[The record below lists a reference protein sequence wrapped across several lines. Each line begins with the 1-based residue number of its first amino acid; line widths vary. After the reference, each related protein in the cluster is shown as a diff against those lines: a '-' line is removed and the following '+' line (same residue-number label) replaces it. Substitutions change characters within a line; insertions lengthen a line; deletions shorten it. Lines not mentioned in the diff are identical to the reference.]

1 MNVLLLYSYDH
12 LHPSRYF
19 KWQYPKWIG
28 QMKLKKILAYSITLT
43 FLSGCGG
50 ETDSTYRGKDSIV
63 GETRSNT
70 EVPELTEPTSL
81 DPIPSDPT
89 PLPPIDYLSLES
101 DWHPDP
107 DDDEINSD
115 IDNCPKVYN
124 PNQSDVDG
132 DNVGDFCDEDYLNFK
147 EGEPVRD
154 LHAQHVTPY
163 GAWLRFRSHLTEMYS
178 WNYKIAWS
186 TSLEDVS
193 SSESVLTLI
202 EQGNFIAGTVFAT
215 AGLYPSVPTIIRSL
229 DPNTQYHAV
238 LAHMKWD
245 GSIITLSN
253 VVSFK
258 TKPEPE
264 FVQSNQHPTMW
275 LSQGDLLN
283 ARQRFEDNDSVF
295 IENLNIARAHV
306 QKAVNGR
313 VWKGYKVCR
322 TAGILYHITQN
333 EEDKAAALNLWEQAL
348 DWFSIQPGDQPDNNI
363 RNSYRWRGEI
373 MSACTDLMWNYLTED
388 QRNAAV
394 LSMLTWDEYED
405 FIPYA
410 STNLKYPDILDTDQ
424 FAANTAIQLATGFLA
439 CNAEGI
445 SEGLSARACA
455 ILDIGKRA
463 WYGVQL
469 PKARRAE
476 GFFGQASGY
485 LPDGTEYGSGTFTHW
500 MIAMYNLLN
509 LGDNGKDF
517 RGLVRNNLFSMRLH
531 AQTPSKKGLAVYADV
546 EGHLEDQSEPYSFP
560 LNSLHNLTSVTMQ
573 GGLLKKLG
581 FNKEAD
587 WLFEFRKGYEG
598 PDKSG
603 MALLYDVGSSDD
615 YTDELNTYY
624 LDKGYGVMFDRN
636 HWGQDA
642 TLFTVRSGWGGVHHV
657 HADVGGIQM
666 YRKGRW
672 ILNETPTYGGKA
684 AGGVGHSI
692 FQLEIG
698 DEGQLGQYY
707 VTFDF
712 LSKYLGSSSS
722 TLHNYTR
729 MQNTPAYN
737 LHPRFSYYE
746 KVERETLWLKG
757 DHEVLIVKDF
767 ARTTDKMPAVN
778 GRATFQF
785 THEPVK
791 VTDNSYRIEIPE
803 TQHPAQTWII
813 DSLLPASLSTEEP
826 EGPIG
831 AYLADIPNW
840 RLYVAPA
847 KQKQVETLV
856 VLQAGDEGFT
866 PSVVANFNS
875 DLHHG
880 AVVDNTLV
888 LFAKNQVH
896 GWQDSSFA
904 LPDNINEIWLST
916 TEADTS
922 FSFVKTGNNL
932 SITKDDS
939 SELTSDNAGLL
950 RILLTD

>member
-1 MNVLLLYSYDH
+1 MAITIYTLVVTLSGNI
-12 LHPSRYF
+12 
-19 KWQYPKWIG
+19 QIWIEK
-28 QMKLKKILAYSITLT
+28 MKLKKILAYSITLT

-50 ETDSTYRGKDSIV
+50 GTDSTYGGKGSIV
-63 GETRSNT
+63 GKTWSNS
-70 EVPELTEPTSL
+70 EVPEPTESTSL
-81 DPIPSDPT
+81 DPIPSDPV

-107 DDDEINSD
+107 DDDEVTSD

-163 GAWLRFRSHLTEMYS
+163 GAWLRFRSPLTVKYH
-178 WNYKIAWS
+178 WRYKIVWS
-186 TSLEDVS
+186 TDEAEVS
-193 SSESVLTLI
+193 TDENVLALI
-202 EQGNFIAGTVFAT
+202 EQGDFIDGKVMAT
-215 AGLYPSVPTIIRSL
+215 AGLYPSQPTIIRSL
-229 DPNTQYHAV
+229 DSDTQYYVA

-245 GSIITLSN
+245 GSIISRSN
-253 VVSFK
+253 VVRFK
-258 TKPEPE
+258 TKPNPE
-264 FVQSNQHPTMW
+264 IAQPNQHPTMW
-275 LSQGDLLN
+275 LSQADLDD
-283 ARQRFEDNDSVF
+283 ARQRFANNDQVLMDT
-295 IENLNIARAHV
+295 LNRTRAHV
-306 QKAVNGR
+306 QKAAAGN
-313 VWKGYKVCR
+313 VWLGYRVCR
-322 TAGILYHITQN
+322 SAGILYHITQN
-333 EEDKAAALNLWEQAL
+333 AEDKAAALNLWERAL
-348 DWFSIQPGDQPDNNI
+348 TRFSILPGDQTDGNI
-363 RNSYRWRGEI
+363 RNSYRWRGEY
-373 MSACTDLMWNYLTED
+373 MSACTDLMWDYLTEE

-394 LSMLTWDEYED
+394 LSMLMWDEYED

-410 STNLKYPDILDTDQ
+410 ATNLKYPNILDTDQ
-424 FAANTAIQLATGFLA
+424 FAANTAIQLATGLLA

-445 SEGLSARACA
+445 SEDLSERACA

-469 PKARRAE
+469 PKARRV
-476 GFFGQASGY
+476 GDFFGQVSGY
-485 LPDGTEYGSGTFTHW
+485 LPDGTEYSGGTISHW
-500 MIAMYNLLN
+500 FLAIYNLLN
-509 LGDNGKDF
+509 LGDQGDDI
-517 RGLVRNNLFSMRLH
+517 RGFVRNNLFSMRLH
-531 AQTPSKKGLAVYADV
+531 AQTPSKKGITIVGDV

-560 LNSLHNLTSVTMQ
+560 IDSLHDLTNVTLQ
-573 GGLLKKLG
+573 GGLLRKLG
-581 FNKEAD
+581 LHKEAD
-587 WLFEFRKGYEG
+587 WLFEYRKSYKALE
-598 PDKSG
+598 KSG
-603 MALLYDVGSSDD
+603 IALLYDRGTSDD
-615 YTDELNTYY
+615 FRDEIGTYY
-624 LDKGYGVMFDRN
+624 LDKGFGVMFDRN

-642 TLFTVRSGWGGVHHV
+642 TLFTARSGWGGVHHV

-672 ILNETPTYGGKA
+672 ILTETPSYAGKA

-698 DEGQLGQYY
+698 DEGQFGQYY

-866 PSVVANFNS
+866 PSVVTNFNS

-904 LPDNINEIWLST
+904 MPDNINEIWLST

-922 FSFVKTGNNL
+922 FSFVKAGNNL
-932 SITKDDS
+932 SVTKDDS
-939 SELTSDNAGLL
+939 SELISDNAGLL